1 MMKIVNNTIYNN
13 NNNDNNNNN
22 RLMPHLRQNMERHT
36 RSKAL
41 VR

>member
-1 MMKIVNNTIYNN
+1 MMKIVNNTTYNN
-13 NNNDNNNNN
+13 NNNDNNNN
-22 RLMPHLRQNMERHT
+22 RLMPHLRQNMECHT

>member
-1 MMKIVNNTIYNN
+1 MMKIVNNTTYNN
-13 NNNDNNNNN
+13 NNNDNNNN

>member
-13 NNNDNNNNN
+13 NNNDNNNN